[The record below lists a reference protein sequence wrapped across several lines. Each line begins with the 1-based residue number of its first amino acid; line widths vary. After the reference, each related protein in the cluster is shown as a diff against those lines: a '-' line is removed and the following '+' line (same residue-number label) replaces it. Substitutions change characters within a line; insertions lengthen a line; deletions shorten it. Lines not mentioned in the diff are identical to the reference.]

1 MCYPLMPDQFDD
13 ATCRRV
19 LETCGLGSRITSLNT
34 RENWQQLLSG
44 GEQQRVAFARVL
56 LQRPDFVFLDEAT
69 SALDPATEARLYQAL
84 LKELPDSAIISVAH
98 RAAVADYHDDIIEL
112 VPSTAQAA

>member
-1 MCYPLMPDQFDD
+1 
-13 ATCRRV
+13 
-19 LETCGLGSRITSLNT
+19 
-34 RENWQQLLSG
+34 
-44 GEQQRVAFARVL
+44 VAFARVL

-84 LKELPDSAIISVAH
+84 IKELPDSAIISVAH
-98 RAAVADYHDDIIEL
+98 RTAVADYHDDIIEL